1 MDSAAG
7 DFRDRHCRSDLPTAA
22 RSDRGV
28 TTLSVHT
35 PRNVFLLLVAFSL
48 IALVATWLPPLFP
61 PTIPQAHVPM
71 WWALA
76 ALSGGF
82 AVLLTVRQTTPRAIV
97 LSLGWLLVVLTVLQ
111 AFLVGDLIAMFST
124 WLVVPAL
131 APDNCDRNR
140 GRLSSPRTRSPRPA
154 GSVSR

>member
-1 MDSAAG
+1 M
-7 DFRDRHCRSDLPTAA
+7 
-22 RSDRGV
+22 
-28 TTLSVHT
+28 TTLCAHT
-35 PRNVFLLLVAFSL
+35 PRNVLLLLVAFSL
-48 IALVATWLPPLFP
+48 IALAATWLTPLFP
-61 PTIPQAHVPM
+61 PTIPRAHVPM

-82 AVLLTVRQTTPRAIV
+82 AILLTVRRTTPRAIV

-131 APDNCDRNR
+131 ARRRSCRQRTDR
-140 GRLSSPRTRSPRPA
+140 A
-154 GSVSR
+154 